1 VASKTSQQTLQ
12 AQAQAPQPLAQPH
25 RRLRFRMTYREE
37 FQNDIK
43 RHGLSEYRG
52 PYRDL
57 IRIIANIRLRRLL
70 QSLKP

>member
-1 VASKTSQQTLQ
+1 
-12 AQAQAPQPLAQPH
+12 
-25 RRLRFRMTYREE
+25 MTFLEQ